1 MRALLLLAVVATLS
15 LAFPI
20 SESPRAQNIPHR
32 HLMIVVEK
40 ALPGATLYDAD
51 TDQPICDMNVGIM
64 SPHEAAFSLDGRT
77 AYVPIYG
84 STNEG
89 VPGTNEH
96 AIDFFRTSDC
106 QKISSLDTGKYLRPH
121 GMWVG
126 SSGTLYVTSEITQSI
141 LLIDPHEPKI
151 VATIPTGSPWTHM
164 LAVTADEKRAFTS
177 NVRSKTISVLDIPNR
192 RILNTISTTSDNHRM
207 TISPDGKWFVTS
219 LVEGKV
225 LFYRTSDDQLDFS
238 VDVDGWAFVG
248 KFAADGLYYEMGSG
262 SPRTPNASWGNGPL
276 RVWKIDPAS
285 RKVLATAT
293 ENLGS
298 GTGSLAINPFN
309 HEIYVSAMVDNQ
321 IDILDPATL
330 KVIKHLATKQTPDC
344 LQFTAVK

>member
-1 MRALLLLAVVATLS
+1 MKGLLLLAIAAITFAVLLVSVVS
-15 LAFPI
+15 
-20 SESPRAQNIPHR
+20 RAQTVPHR

-51 TDQPICDMNVGIM
+51 SDESVCDMNVGIT
-64 SPHEAAFSLDGRT
+64 SPHEAAFSLDGQT
-77 AYVPIYG
+77 AYIPIYG

-96 AIDFFRTSDC
+96 MINFFRTSDC
-106 QKISSLDTGKYLRPH
+106 LKIASLDTGKYLRPH

-126 SSGTLYVTSEITQSI
+126 RSDTLYVTSELTQSI
-141 LLIDPHEPKI
+141 LLIDPRARKI
-151 VATIPTGSPWTHM
+151 IATIPTGSPWTHM
-164 LAVTADEKRAFTS
+164 LAVTDDEKRAFTS
-177 NVRSKTISVLDIPNR
+177 NVRSKTISVLDVPHRKILETIP
-192 RILNTISTTSDNHRM
+192 TTSDNHRM

-225 LFYRTSDDQLDFS
+225 LFYRAADDQLDFS
-238 VDVDGWAFVG
+238 VDVEGWAFVG

-262 SPRTPNASWGNGPL
+262 SPHTPSASWGNGPL

-285 RKVLATAT
+285 RKILAAAT

-309 HEIYVSAMVDNQ
+309 HDIYVSAMLDNQ
-321 IDILDPATL
+321 IDVLDPNTL
-330 KVIKHLATKQTPDC
+330 KVLKRIPTKQTPDC
-344 LQFTAVK
+344 IEFAAVR